1 MKKFNFIIILFV
13 LTNYSLYSQNI
24 SKKVI
29 GNGGTTMSDG
39 NNKISCTI
47 GQTATGRLSFQSG
60 DHGVGF
66 WYSSKKILDI
76 NASGLMIVLPKM
88 EAQIGTQISVP
99 LMIEYSNNLSNSG
112 VRNFEAKINY
122 NGTVLF
128 PINLIPKC
136 KVDNDECSIII
147 SGTMKDT
154 LGILANLDFIVKL
167 GNSDSTLL
175 QIEYFKWIEP
185 NKVALMTR
193 DGQIDVLGICREGE
207 SPRLLKR
214 GNPTALLSIYPN
226 PARDNT
232 SINYTLNESGHTEIY
247 LIDEMGKTALS
258 LLSKNSI
265 PGSYS
270 LKAKL
275 EDIRNGSYFLI
286 LKTPS
291 EMFTKKILINK

>member
-1 MKKFNFIIILFV
+1 
-13 LTNYSLYSQNI
+13 
-24 SKKVI
+24 
-29 GNGGTTMSDG
+29 
-39 NNKISCTI
+39 
-47 GQTATGRLSFQSG
+47 
-60 DHGVGF
+60 
-66 WYSSKKILDI
+66 
-76 NASGLMIVLPKM
+76 
-88 EAQIGTQISVP
+88 
-99 LMIEYSNNLSNSG
+99 
-112 VRNFEAKINY
+112 
-122 NGTVLF
+122 
-128 PINLIPKC
+128 
-136 KVDNDECSIII
+136 
-147 SGTMKDT
+147 MKDT

-167 GNSDSTLL
+167 GNADSTLL

-214 GNPTALLSIYPN
+214 GNPTALLNIYPN

-232 SINYTLNESGHTEIY
+232 SINYTLNESGQTDIY

-258 LLSKNSI
+258 LLSKNAI